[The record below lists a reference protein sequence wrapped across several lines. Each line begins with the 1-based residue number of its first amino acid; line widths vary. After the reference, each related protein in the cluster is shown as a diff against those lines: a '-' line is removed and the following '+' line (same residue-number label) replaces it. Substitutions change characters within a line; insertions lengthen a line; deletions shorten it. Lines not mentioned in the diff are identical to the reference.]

1 MLMCSVGQ
9 KFGKGTRT
17 PCLCHTKSVS
27 LFERTGR
34 LKATQW
40 LKTETTSLTCLV
52 VNTAFQL
59 RSQFLNWAV
68 GQNIYICGCLCFL
81 TAWCVGSKSKNPPIT
96 RLGNHYSH
104 KFNEVQTMK
113 GLRRTT
119 GAIWTFK
126 QLPPWPAF
134 RPEAVPSNAI
144 CPQIQEE
151 HWEESMQA

>member
-68 GQNIYICGCLCFL
+68 GLLLGSSSNEADLPQNLDCN
-81 TAWCVGSKSKNPPIT
+81 S
-96 RLGNHYSH
+96 
-104 KFNEVQTMK
+104 QTMENQYSV
-113 GLRRTT
+113 
-119 GAIWTFK
+119 A
-126 QLPPWPAF
+126 
-134 RPEAVPSNAI
+134 
-144 CPQIQEE
+144 
-151 HWEESMQA
+151 